1 MSYPCWWKG
10 KKQQDSSN
18 KKVVIRKGWRY
29 ILWNGTCYEE
39 RIEIHGLENMEYFS
53 KTNYGPSKY
62 MVTIEKIHWNLVCM
76 IGGEFYL

>member
-1 MSYPCWWKG
+1 
-10 KKQQDSSN
+10 
-18 KKVVIRKGWRY
+18 
-29 ILWNGTCYEE
+29 
-39 RIEIHGLENMEYFS
+39 MEYFS